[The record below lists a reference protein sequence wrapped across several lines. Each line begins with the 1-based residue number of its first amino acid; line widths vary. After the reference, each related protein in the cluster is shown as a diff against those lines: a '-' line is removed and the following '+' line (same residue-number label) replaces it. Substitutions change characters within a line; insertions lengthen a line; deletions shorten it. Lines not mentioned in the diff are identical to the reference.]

1 MFLFL
6 FLFCFVLFCFVLFC
20 FVLFCF
26 VLVGFVFVFC
36 QTDNP
41 RFSFS
46 SVSVYFHHIY
56 HTNEQYKEN
65 IGGENQKE
73 QSSK

>member
-1 MFLFL
+1 MKILLTIAALHNGNTILNMFIFIS
-6 FLFCFVLFCFVLFC
+6 VSVS
-20 FVLFCF
+20 V
-26 VLVGFVFVFC
+26 
-36 QTDNP
+36 
-41 RFSFS
+41 